1 MIYKNDKEY
10 KLTKEEKHLYAKRM
24 KFMLPPSLKVWNK
37 LNNRYDMPRSIG
49 LETFYYHFDNAE
61 KENVMIR
68 YVEKIQTDR
77 KDKTEYFPDTLVIGH
92 SGEINTTEQQADLNY
107 FLSNHPGNGSNV
119 SRDKSRIVQFVQEDK
134 AAVAKVKATQSKE
147 LVEANH
153 FIYSSGKEAKLRD
166 IAKSL
171 EIQNVDEMSFEE
183 VQVHLEA
190 VAKMDARYFMQR
202 TEGTQLAARAKVQE
216 ALDYGIITYDDKES
230 EWVYK
235 TEEENEPKEKITGV
249 NAGVDKTE
257 TLVRYL
263 VTLDKKKHLELI
275 SDKIMAA
282 KKKGVTA

>member
-10 KLTKEEKHLYAKRM
+10 KLTKEEKNLYSKRM

-37 LNNRYDMPRSIG
+37 LNSRYDMPRSIG
-49 LETFYYHFDNAE
+49 LETFYYHFDSIE

-77 KDKTEYFPDTLVIGH
+77 KDKTEYFPENIVIGH

-107 FLSNHPGNGSNV
+107 FLANHPGNGSNV
-119 SRDKSRIVQFVQEDK
+119 SRDKTRIIQFVQEDK

-147 LVEANH
+147 FVEATH
-153 FIYSSGKEAKLRD
+153 FIYVSGKESKLRD

-171 EIQNVDEMSFEE
+171 EIQNVDEMSFDE

-190 VAKMDARYFMQR
+190 VAKMDAKYFMQR
-202 TEGTQLAARAKVQE
+202 TDGTQLAARAKVQE
-216 ALDYGIITYDDKES
+216 ALDYGIIMFDDKES

-235 TEEENEPKEKITGV
+235 TEDENEPKEKITGV
-249 NAGVDKTE
+249 NAGLDKTE
-257 TLVRYL
+257 VIVRYL

-275 SDKIMAA
+275 SDRIMAA
-282 KKKGVTA
+282 KKKGVPA